1 MTGKSQYRVA
11 VVVHAPVYQEGIAL
25 VLEQDERLRITSMH
39 ASLDALAL
47 AVQRGE
53 VEKPDVVLVEL
64 AAPWEA
70 QWGALLRWREQ
81 WPKVGVLALGEL
93 TEQLAQGALE
103 SGANGVVPV
112 TVAGVELQE
121 AVCCVAA
128 GGLYKNSWMER
139 HVLAGRTSRGGRQP
153 AVPKLTPQQAVVLRL
168 MARSDRPTYASI
180 AQELGIGVRTVESYH
195 DDLFAKFDV
204 HTRGA
209 LLNRARELRLI

>member
-1 MTGKSQYRVA
+1 MTGKRQYRVA
-11 VVVHAPVYQEGIAL
+11 VVYHAPVYQEGIAL
-25 VLEQDERLRITSMH
+25 VLEQDERLRITARY

-53 VEKPDVVLVEL
+53 VEKPDVVLLEL
-64 AAPWEA
+64 APPWEA
-70 QWGALLRWREQ
+70 QWGALLQWREQ

-103 SGANGVVPV
+103 GGANGVVAV
-112 TVAGVELQE
+112 TVAGEELQE
-121 AVCCVAA
+121 AVYCVAA
-128 GGLYKNSWMER
+128 GGLYRNSWLER
-139 HVLAGRTSRGGRQP
+139 NLRAGRNSRGARQQ

-168 MARSDRPTYASI
+168 MARSDSPTYASI
-180 AQELGIGVRTVESYH
+180 AQEMGIGVRTVECYR

-209 LLNRARELRLI
+209 LLYRARELRLV